1 MFYFPQGLLC
11 VPAEDK
17 MTQKTLKYRMLLK
30 AFRMLPVKRIMAGT
44 PEKTQKIFKKA
55 YKGVEIPELH
65 DPEISVSR
73 GEIKGQAVL
82 YYRHRKETDRVGI
95 YLVGGGML
103 KYPKPSQAEGLV
115 SLAKETGINIL
126 LPYYPLVFE
135 GSTLTDVYEMLY
147 ELYKKTLRKYR
158 PENICFMGGSS
169 GGNLAIGMASYINDR
184 GEGLPMPGKIYAGSP
199 GTLLLTEEEKRRA
212 GELEKTDVIMSV
224 KATEN
229 IWEGMTG
236 GEKVPE
242 YMKYLQLGNYYG
254 LSDVYMSFGG
264 DEVFLAGADSIRR
277 RLEEFGTHVTV
288 EIGEGMYHSYA
299 MMPLV
304 EDAQE
309 GYRHFVEYI
318 KE

>member
-1 MFYFPQGLLC
+1 
-11 VPAEDK
+11 
-17 MTQKTLKYRMLLK
+17 
-30 AFRMLPVKRIMAGT
+30 
-44 PEKTQKIFKKA
+44 
-55 YKGVEIPELH
+55 
-65 DPEISVSR
+65 
-73 GEIKGQAVL
+73 
-82 YYRHRKETDRVGI
+82 
-95 YLVGGGML
+95 
-103 KYPKPSQAEGLV
+103 
-115 SLAKETGINIL
+115 
-126 LPYYPLVFE
+126 
-135 GSTLTDVYEMLY
+135 
-147 ELYKKTLRKYR
+147 
-158 PENICFMGGSS
+158 MGGSS

>member
-55 YKGVEIPELH
+55 YKGVDIPELH

-73 GEIKGQAVL
+73 GEVKGQAVL
-82 YYRHRKETDRVGI
+82 YYRPRKETDRVGI
-95 YLVGGGML
+95 SLVGGGML
-103 KYPKPSQAEGLV
+103 KYPKPSQAGGLV

-158 PENICFMGGSS
+158 P
-169 GGNLAIGMASYINDR
+169 
-184 GEGLPMPGKIYAGSP
+184 
-199 GTLLLTEEEKRRA
+199 
-212 GELEKTDVIMSV
+212 
-224 KATEN
+224 EN

>member
-1 MFYFPQGLLC
+1 MDDKQKSRKYFDGHSSTFVNRNGYWNYDYRLTSRILKKRNVKKLVDIGCGNGAFLGMFHKLSPGTKLAGL
-11 VPAEDK
+11 D
-17 MTQKTLKYRMLLK
+17 
-30 AFRMLPVKRIMAGT
+30 
-44 PEKTQKIFKKA
+44 
-55 YKGVEIPELH
+55 
-65 DPEISVSR
+65 ISHEMVLRSR
-73 GEIKGQAVL
+73 
-82 YYRHRKETDRVGI
+82 
-95 YLVGGGML
+95 
-103 KYPKPSQAEGLV
+103 V

-147 ELYKKTLRKYR
+147 ELYKKTLRKCR
-158 PENICFMGGSS
+158 P
-169 GGNLAIGMASYINDR
+169 
-184 GEGLPMPGKIYAGSP
+184 
-199 GTLLLTEEEKRRA
+199 
-212 GELEKTDVIMSV
+212 
-224 KATEN
+224 EN

>member
-1 MFYFPQGLLC
+1 MDDKQKSRKYFDGHSSTFVNRNGYWNYDYRLTSRILKKRNVKKLVDIGCGNGAFLELFHKLSPGTKLAGLDLSHEM
-11 VPAEDK
+11 V
-17 MTQKTLKYRMLLK
+17 LR
-30 AFRMLPVKRIMAGT
+30 
-44 PEKTQKIFKKA
+44 
-55 YKGVEIPELH
+55 
-65 DPEISVSR
+65 SR
-73 GEIKGQAVL
+73 
-82 YYRHRKETDRVGI
+82 
-95 YLVGGGML
+95 
-103 KYPKPSQAEGLV
+103 V

-158 PENICFMGGSS
+158 PENICFMGGFS

-277 RLEEFGTHVTV
+277 RLEKFGTHVTV